1 MSADGGAASAV
12 ERWIKNGDVEVAT
25 LHWRNR
31 TMHRLVAPA
40 AAAQLLRLQ
49 EGIGGD
55 KDERRIFETQ
65 QSINKSKLTNKSATC
80 NPTGVK
86 AAPSPETI
94 VLAYLALK
102 SVR

>member
-1 MSADGGAASAV
+1 MRDKAD
-12 ERWIKNGDVEVAT
+12 
-25 LHWRNR
+25 
-31 TMHRLVAPA
+31 
-40 AAAQLLRLQ
+40 LRLATIDQ
-49 EGIGGD
+49 NATVAKMLLQRCSRFAFKKGGGD
-55 KDERRIFETQ
+55 KDERWIFEMQ

-102 SVR
+102 SV